1 MASMVYSSKPFLM
14 GKYRMLIAAALILA
28 ASFTVAVGQDLGQ
41 TDTKAKAELIIRKAV
56 QQLGGDKYLQIKS
69 TVGKGTFSVLRQGG
83 VVSYQKFVDIIA
95 FPDRERTEFKG
106 GGSRTIQVNAGST
119 GWIYDDELETI
130 RQQTAAQV
138 ENFKRGMRTSLDN
151 VLRGYWRG
159 QADLSYVGRR
169 PATLGKRNDVIK
181 LTYKDGFIVE
191 FEFADDGLPQK
202 ALYKRKSVEGD
213 DIKEEDRYA
222 QFIESNGIRSPMIID
237 RLTDGH
243 ASSRINYE
251 TIEYNR
257 TIPDA
262 IFAKPATAK
271 EAKKGVKF

>member
-1 MASMVYSSKPFLM
+1 M
-14 GKYRMLIAAALILA
+14 GKYRMLIAAALVLA
-28 ASFTVAVGQDLGQ
+28 ASFTVAVGQDLGA
-41 TDTKAKAELIIRKAV
+41 TDTKAKAELVIRKAV
-56 QQLGGDKYLQIKS
+56 QQLGGDKYLHIKS
-69 TVGKGTFSVLRQGG
+69 TVGKGTFSVLREGG
-83 VVSYQKFVDIIA
+83 VLSYQKFVDIIA

-106 GGSRTIQVNAGST
+106 GGTRTIQVNTGST

-130 RQQTAAQV
+130 RQQTEAQV
-138 ENFKRGMRTSLDN
+138 ENFKRGIRTSLDN

-159 QADLSYVGRR
+159 EAELSYVGRR

-181 LTYKDGFIVE
+181 LTYKDGFSVE

-202 ALYKRKSVEGD
+202 AVYKRKSVEGD

-222 QFIESNGIRSPMIID
+222 QFIESGGIRSPMIID

-243 ASSRINYE
+243 PSSRINYE

-257 TIPDA
+257 TIPES